1 MSDSEK
7 GSNNEIK
14 ENKQD
19 LVIQLIKKFSLLFE
33 NLFKNQH
40 LKDQLKFSKINELEL
55 VLKELMPTSLP
66 LIGIIDGN

>member
-33 NLFKNQH
+33 NLFKN
-40 LKDQLKFSKINELEL
+40 
-55 VLKELMPTSLP
+55 
-66 LIGIIDGN
+66 